1 MGQNFQQHMNAGFQS
16 FGQHIQNTMY
26 QPMMTQLQN
35 VHESFHLDI
44 ATLDSRFDDLSSS
57 EQYEQLV
64 ERQQQLQQS
73 FNTFNTTF
81 TGFSDHFYSVYP
93 APVPPPKFYP
103 HQPFYP
109 PPPPPPL
116 MWLMDLFGNWCQR
129 GREIME
135 EWFRGSSYVYSLHW
149 TMFNLCLNL
158 MCWTSCIA
166 CLVSACMNLCVWTST
181 WLIIC
186 DELCW
191 LAKLSIFRLFEFMWF
206 WGCVNNVK
214 LKFYI
219 YISCVPRFP
228 LVGETP
234 LKF

>member
-1 MGQNFQQHMNAGFQS
+1 MNAWFQS
-16 FGQHIQNTMY
+16 FGQHIQNNMY

-35 VHESFHLDI
+35 VQENLHSDI
-44 ATLDSRFDDLSSS
+44 TALDSRFDDLPSS

-93 APVPPPKFYP
+93 APVPPPEFYP

-135 EWFRGSSYVYSLHW
+135 EWFWRSSYVYSLHW

-158 MCWTSCIA
+158 MCCTSCIA
-166 CLVSACMNLCVWTST
+166 CL
-181 WLIIC
+181 
-186 DELCW
+186 
-191 LAKLSIFRLFEFMWF
+191 FRLHELVCLNLNLAYNMW
-206 WGCVNNVK
+206 WTMLACETLYLSVVR
-214 LKFYI
+214 
-219 YISCVPRFP
+219 V
-228 LVGETP
+228 LVV
-234 LKF
+234 LRLC